1 MLQTFSRP
9 ARALWQVTALDDV
22 QIDAVDMNNN
32 DLVLLVRACLQ
43 NDGQLSTN
51 RYKQLVAKGHPAA
64 LLEQAQR
71 AVTLTLQELGDD
83 N

>member
-1 MLQTFSRP
+1 
-9 ARALWQVTALDDV
+9 
-22 QIDAVDMNNN
+22 MNNN

-71 AVTLTLQELGDD
+71 AVTLTLQELGGD